1 MQIDEEKI
9 GQFQRGKDGGRRL
22 LSTRRDISVILPKYF
37 YLFTEMQLTICQNTA
52 SPVPPPYPN
61 PKGLYAKS
69 HAGVSH

>member
-1 MQIDEEKI
+1 MQIGEEKT

-22 LSTRRDISVILPKYF
+22 LSTHRDISVILPKYF